1 MDGDG
6 GGERV
11 WTDSDSVMLLDVG
24 HRVSFKGVGREE
36 RQRRGI

>member
-6 GGERV
+6 RGERA
-11 WTDSDSVMLLDVG
+11 WTDSDSVLDLDVG

-36 RQRRGI
+36 RQRRGV